1 MEKEWWRDAVIYQ
14 IYPRSFRDSNDDGI
28 GDLQGIIE
36 KLPYLAD
43 LGVDAI
49 WISPIY
55 PSPAFDAGYDVSDYE
70 DIDPSFGTM
79 QDFDE
84 LLSGAHTHELKV
96 IIDLVPNHTSWSHRW
111 FQEALGGSPGS
122 RARSRYLFRY
132 SENPPNNW
140 GSMFGG
146 SAWTRVQ
153 DLTGK
158 AEDQRWWYLHL
169 FAKQQPDLNWENPE
183 VQEYFLSILRFWLDK
198 GVDGFRVDVAHG
210 LFKDPGYPDDA
221 LGLNRWEFPDA
232 NGPYTNQPY
241 YDRDEVHDVYRK
253 WRHLLDRYSPQ
264 RVMVG
269 EVWVRPRTRAA
280 AYARSDE
287 MHQVFN
293 FDFLH
298 CPFDAKMYRQIINE
312 SMQAEGSVG
321 ASPTWV
327 LANHDQLRS
336 RTRMGYPP
344 GAILAWGVGETD
356 PQPDWEI
363 GLKRS
368 RAAALMMLALPGS
381 AYIFQGEEL
390 GLPDFTTMPD
400 SLRQDPTWERSN
412 HLVRGRDSSRVPLPW
427 ESGEPHYGFTK
438 GQPWLPQPHDW
449 EDLCAD
455 VQAGDPNSTLQLYRE
470 ALQLRREMR
479 LGRGEF
485 SWDEVPPRI
494 LGFSNGSLHCWMN
507 ASGQG
512 LDLPTEAHIIL
523 ASGDNVLP
531 ENSETGAVTLAP
543 NATVWFG
550 TEATVWN
557 EETSGA
563 GLAS

>member
-14 IYPRSFRDSNDDGI
+14 IYPRSFCDSNADGV
-28 GDLQGIIE
+28 GDIPGIIS
-36 KLPYLAD
+36 KLPYLAR

-55 PSPAFDAGYDVSDYE
+55 PSPAFDAGYDVSDYV
-70 DIDPSFGTM
+70 DIDPNFGAM
-79 QDFDE
+79 PDFE
-84 LLSGAHTHELKV
+84 SMLAGAHDLGLKV
-96 IIDLVPNHTSWSHRW
+96 IIDLVPNHTSWAHQW
-111 FQEALGGSPGS
+111 FQEALDGSPGS

-153 DLTGK
+153 ELTGK
-158 AEDQRWWYLHL
+158 AEDERWWYLHL

-183 VQEYFLSILRFWLDK
+183 VQEYFLEVLKFWLDK

-232 NGPYTNQPY
+232 NGPYSNQPY
-241 YDRDEVHDVYRK
+241 YDRDEVHEIYRQ
-253 WRHLLDRYSPQ
+253 WRHFLDTYQPKRI
-264 RVMVG
+264 MVG
-269 EVWVRPRTRAA
+269 EVWVRPPSRAA
-280 AYARSDE
+280 AYARPDE

-312 SMQAEGSVG
+312 TMEANQAVG

-336 RTRMGYPP
+336 RTRFGYPP
-344 GAILAWGVGETD
+344 GAILAWGVGVND

-363 GLKRS
+363 GSQRS

-400 SLRQDPTWERSN
+400 DSRRDPTWERSN

-427 ESGEPHYGFTK
+427 RRGAQHYGFST
-438 GQPWLPQPHDW
+438 GTPWLPQPDDW
-449 EDLCAD
+449 NHLCAD
-455 VQAGDPNSTLQLYRE
+455 TQEAVSTSTLQLYRE
-470 ALQLRREMR
+470 ALRLRREWG
-479 LGRGEF
+479 LGRAEF
-485 SWDEVPPRI
+485 SWDEVPPRV
-494 LGFSNGSLHCWMN
+494 LGFMSGQLHCWMN
-507 ASGQG
+507 ASAQ
-512 LDLPTEAHIIL
+512 DLPL
-523 ASGDNVLP
+523 PSGARVVLCSSP
-531 ENSETGAVTLAP
+531 QGVSRREPGNFYLAP
-543 NATVWFG
+543 NDTVWF
-550 TEATVWN
+550 EAT
-557 EETSGA
+557 S
-563 GLAS
+563 ASE